1 MSNFLKLLESLG
13 TYVDVARDIYNY
25 IPDNPNTLGETPGTV
40 IDQYLPSKPVI
51 AEKTESEDWFQ
62 NGEALTYPQDLF
74 STGNQAYVFFVVRD
88 PTLDSSRV
96 LKRIGLYMP
105 PDIRASYGANWE
117 EADIS
122 LDQLINF
129 YSDITSGDMKTAGQT
144 VGAYAQKTIGA
155 AISKSIGGNLGE
167 EASIK
172 TRILPNPAQGLL
184 FKNVDFR
191 TFSFNFEFYARS
203 VKESE
208 SIRQIIKMFKWAMHP
223 GGGAG
228 ASWVYPNNFDIYLL
242 SPSHR
247 YMFNIA
253 QSVLT
258 SMDVDYGGAG
268 ATTFFK
274 NTGAPVAIKM
284 SLDFK
289 ELSVLTKEKIR
300 KDY

>member
-1 MSNFLKLLESLG
+1 
-13 TYVDVARDIYNY
+13 
-25 IPDNPNTLGETPGTV
+25 
-40 IDQYLPSKPVI
+40 
-51 AEKTESEDWFQ
+51 
-62 NGEALTYPQDLF
+62 
-74 STGNQAYVFFVVRD
+74 
-88 PTLDSSRV
+88 
-96 LKRIGLYMP
+96 
-105 PDIRASYGANWE
+105 
-117 EADIS
+117 
-122 LDQLINF
+122 
-129 YSDITSGDMKTAGQT
+129 
-144 VGAYAQKTIGA
+144 
-155 AISKSIGGNLGE
+155 
-167 EASIK
+167 
-172 TRILPNPAQGLL
+172 
-184 FKNVDFR
+184 
-191 TFSFNFEFYARS
+191 
-203 VKESE
+203 
-208 SIRQIIKMFKWAMHP
+208 MHP

-258 SMDVDYGGAG
+258 SMDVDYGGTG

>member
-105 PDIRASYGANWE
+105 PEIKASYGANWE

-129 YSDITSGDMKTAGQT
+129 YSDMTSGDMKTTGQT

-184 FKNVDFR
+184 FKMLILELLVLIL
-191 TFSFNFEFYARS
+191 SFMPE
-203 VKESE
+203 V
-208 SIRQIIKMFKWAMHP
+208 
-223 GGGAG
+223 
-228 ASWVYPNNFDIYLL
+228 
-242 SPSHR
+242 
-247 YMFNIA
+247 
-253 QSVLT
+253 
-258 SMDVDYGGAG
+258 
-268 ATTFFK
+268 
-274 NTGAPVAIKM
+274 
-284 SLDFK
+284 
-289 ELSVLTKEKIR
+289 
-300 KDY
+300 